1 MKKVIG
7 CFLVLGYIAVMQ
19 TAVFAAERHKLSTAR
34 DVNGAWRISEI
45 KGSPVP
51 TTEKPPFIVFDC
63 MKKSLNGWAGCNHLQ
78 GRFKFNPIKYS
89 IRLSPLFST
98 RMACPDL
105 KVESALMQN
114 LSQVSGYL
122 SETDAEGHKYL
133 LLYDA
138 EGNELL
144 KMIRMM
150 PLDGRWNVVKINDL
164 AVEESGNEIFLLFD
178 SYHKCLSGYLGCNNY
193 SASLTCDPKKASV
206 IRIES
211 GITTLRMC
219 ADSDIETR
227 LLQVLEKVVSYKKF
241 SDGRAILCDSGGKVL
256 LELAR

>member
-1 MKKVIG
+1 MKKLIFL
-7 CFLVLGYIAVMQ
+7 CFWYVVVMQ
-19 TAVFAAERHKLSTAR
+19 TAVFAAEKRKPSTVK

-45 KGSPVP
+45 KGSPVH
-51 TTEKPPFIVFDC
+51 TTEKPLFLGFDC

-89 IRLSPLFST
+89 LRLSPLVST

-105 KVESALMQN
+105 EIESALMQS

-138 EGNELL
+138 EGNALL

-150 PLDGRWNVVKINDL
+150 PLDGRWNVVKINEL
-164 AVEESGNEIFLLFD
+164 TLEESGNEIFLIFD
-178 SYHKCLSGYLGCNNY
+178 SYHKRLSGYLGCNNY
-193 SASLTCDPKKASV
+193 SASLTCDSKKTSV
-206 IRIES
+206 IRIEN
-211 GITTLRMC
+211 GITTLRLC
-219 ADSDIETR
+219 ANSDIENQ
-227 LLQVLEKVVSYKKF
+227 LLQALEKVVSYKKF